1 MSDVTLLILTLIVLA
16 TMLRLDFIY
25 YIVYVIAGIYAWSRW
40 YPARAIRNIRFE
52 RKFTSHAFL
61 GERIQVKLTFKN
73 EGWLPI
79 PWLQVAESVPPE
91 LSRLDS
97 TSHALSLGRGEEVTF
112 TYEIQPTRRGYY
124 RLGPL
129 HLRTGDLF
137 GWSEQAGHS
146 QPSYL
151 TVYPRITPLTQLG
164 FPSRL
169 PFGTIASRQRLF
181 EDPARPVG
189 VREYRSGDSQRQINW
204 KVSAHSNNLVVK
216 TLQPAI
222 SLDTSIMLNLNLAD
236 YERKSRYTAS
246 EWAVEV
252 AASLAAH
259 LVERQQ
265 AVGLTV
271 NGIDPLL
278 QMQSQASSDNS
289 GFDEVSGRLLARRAE
304 SLANDLTA
312 AIPGPIAPRGGR
324 AHLMKLLELL
334 ARVEAGP
341 ALSIEQWMPRASLN
355 LSWGITVPVV
365 TPRGDEQTCQVLHR
379 LVRAGLNPVLVVIAP
394 TAHFAQTRERARR
407 LGFRAYYIPYKEDL
421 NVWRRPIFRTSV

>member
-1 MSDVTLLILTLIVLA
+1 MSDITLLILTLIVLA
-16 TMLRLDFIY
+16 TLLRLDFIF
-25 YIVYVIAGIYAWSRW
+25 YIVYVVAAIYAWSRW
-40 YPARAIRNIRFE
+40 YPSRAFRKLNFE
-52 RKFTSHAFL
+52 RQFTDHAFL
-61 GERIQVKLTFKN
+61 GERIQVTLTFRN

-91 LSRLDS
+91 LSRLDT

-112 TYEIQPTRRGYY
+112 TYDIQPTRRGYY

-137 GWSEQAGHS
+137 GWSEQTGQS

-222 SLDTSIMLNLNLAD
+222 SLDTSIMLNLNMAD
-236 YERKSRYTAS
+236 YDRKSRYTAT
-246 EWAVEV
+246 EWAIEV

-278 QMQSQASSDNS
+278 QMQSEAASENS
-289 GFDEVSGRLLARRAE
+289 SFSEVSGRLQVRGE
-304 SLANDLTA
+304 EGTEEQA

-334 ARVEAGP
+334 ARVEPGS
-341 ALSIEQWMPRASLN
+341 ALSIEQWIPRASLN
-355 LSWGITVPVV
+355 LSWGITVPLV
-365 TPRGDEQTCQVLHR
+365 TPRGDEKTCQVLHR
-379 LVRAGLNPVLVVIAP
+379 LVRAGLNPVLIVIAP
-394 TAHFAQTRERARR
+394 TAHFAQTRERARS

-421 NVWRRPIFRTSV
+421 NIWRRPVFRTSV